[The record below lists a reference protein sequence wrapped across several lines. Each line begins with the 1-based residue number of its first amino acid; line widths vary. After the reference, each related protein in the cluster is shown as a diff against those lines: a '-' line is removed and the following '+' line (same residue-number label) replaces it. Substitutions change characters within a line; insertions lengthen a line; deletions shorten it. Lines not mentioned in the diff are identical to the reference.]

1 MADLHAVDLFVVTP
15 SHVALPIPS
24 TLASVERS
32 GSTTCGRVLN
42 VLLALIR
49 WASTPL
55 GSQYASPCVKWDA
68 MARTQWVQEWAWRVD
83 GALSV
88 GGCVRMILLGVLIW
102 SSAMSVSGSVGGP
115 GLLLGLASKMASVRG
130 AERFRFRVGSHRG

>member
-1 MADLHAVDLFVVTP
+1 MADLHAVDLLVVTP
-15 SHVALPIPS
+15 SHVALLIPS

-49 WASTPL
+49 RVSTPL
-55 GSQYASPCVKWDA
+55 GRQYASPCVKWDA
-68 MARTQWVQEWAWRVD
+68 MARTQWVREWAWRVG

-88 GGCVRMILLGVLIW
+88 GGCVRMSWLGVLTW
-102 SSAMSVSGSVGGP
+102 SSAMSVRGSVGDL
-115 GLLLGLASKMASVRG
+115 GLLLGLASKMASV
-130 AERFRFRVGSHRG
+130 